1 VKGVELYV
9 SDFQRPL
16 TERIA
21 KDFFSDP
28 AQSAVTCVRTGP
40 VTLDPSINKS
50 PEGEEARVH
59 PRPPAPSLRTALPPL
74 RPPPRDAIG
83 IAIGAVCVA
92 QVFSQARA
100 LLFKAVK
107 VRATRQTTA
116 TDLPPAAV
124 MRAHAQVRRVY
135 DEKTNSLLY
144 ISYAER
150 LDKSDDE
157 NKSRFKTSMC
167 VLPAN

>member
-1 VKGVELYV
+1 MKGVELYV

-59 PRPPAPSLRTALPPL
+59 PRPPAPSLRTA
-74 RPPPRDAIG
+74 RPR
-83 IAIGAVCVA
+83 CVP
-92 QVFSQARA
+92 A
-100 LLFKAVK
+100 LLFALHLARGAVPDPDLHRPSNLPEQPK
-107 VRATRQTTA
+107 PAT
-116 TDLPPAAV
+116 
-124 MRAHAQVRRVY
+124 
-135 DEKTNSLLY
+135 
-144 ISYAER
+144 
-150 LDKSDDE
+150 
-157 NKSRFKTSMC
+157 
-167 VLPAN
+167 

>member
-1 VKGVELYV
+1 MKGVELYV

-59 PRPPAPSLRTALPPL
+59 PRPPALSLRACLCLCRSALCLHYATSTA
-74 RPPPRDAIG
+74 AT
-83 IAIGAVCVA
+83 VCLHII
-92 QVFSQARA
+92 RN
-100 LLFKAVK
+100 LE
-107 VRATRQTTA
+107 TMH
-116 TDLPPAAV
+116 D
-124 MRAHAQVRRVY
+124 
-135 DEKTNSLLY
+135 
-144 ISYAER
+144 
-150 LDKSDDE
+150 
-157 NKSRFKTSMC
+157 
-167 VLPAN
+167 

>member
-1 VKGVELYV
+1 MKGVELYV

-59 PRPPAPSLRTALPPL
+59 PRPPAPSLRTPLPPL
-74 RPPPRDAIG
+74 RPPRPTPRRHREDRYWRRLFRAG
-83 IAIGAVCVA
+83 LLAG
-92 QVFSQARA
+92 ARA
-100 LLFKAVK
+100 ALQGGQGA
-107 VRATRQTTA
+107 RHGTGDYAE
-116 TDLPPAAV
+116 PAARRSDARV
-124 MRAHAQVRRVY
+124 CAGSPRVR
-135 DEKTNSLLY
+135 
-144 ISYAER
+144 
-150 LDKSDDE
+150 
-157 NKSRFKTSMC
+157 
-167 VLPAN
+167 